1 MDLKT
6 VLAKVA
12 KGEELTKE
20 EKEFLEKYDP
30 DDSRVPLKRLNE
42 EIEKRKAA
50 EADAESVKTELTE
63 MKEKLEKLETD
74 GLDEAAKQK
83 RASEKELAKMQKQ
96 IDDLTAKNAAA
107 EQKAATLERNSKI
120 KELAAKSK
128 FRDSGYLDYKL
139 KEANVDLTDEDAVS
153 GLIKELEKSSPGM
166 FDSGAKGGTGTG
178 GGGDGGRSGNRE
190 TILARL
196 DELRKK
202 PEFTSAESVEFVNL
216 SNELKKTDE
225 ESGNK

>member
-139 KEANVDLTDEDAVS
+139 KEKNIDLSDDDAVS
-153 GLIKELEKSSPGM
+153 GLIKELEQSSPGM
-166 FDSGAKGGTGTG
+166 FDSEAKGGTGTG
-178 GGGDGGRSGNRE
+178 GGGDGGKSGNRE
-190 TILARL
+190 TILARI

-202 PEFTSAESVEFVNL
+202 PEFTTRESVEFVEL
-216 SNELKKTDE
+216 SNQLKKTDE
-225 ESGNK
+225 ESGNQ